1 MYLNELSLLSQKS
14 EVPPKSKGDVL
25 QHAIAGK
32 AYLLVAEG
40 NLLVNDL
47 PARKGDGVAISD
59 EASITLT
66 AQTEAEL
73 LVIEVPGLIDAR

>member
-1 MYLNELSLLSQKS
+1 M
-14 EVPPKSKGDVL
+14 
-25 QHAIAGK
+25 
-32 AYLLVAEG
+32 
-40 NLLVNDL
+40 NDL

>member
-1 MYLNELSLLSQKS
+1 MSLKTDKQARKYAGRI
-14 EVPPKSKGDVL
+14 SKGNAL

-47 PARKGDGVAISD
+47 PARKGDGFAISD

-66 AQTEAEL
+66 TQTGADL
-73 LVIEVPGLIDAR
+73 LVIEAPGLIDAR